1 MSKRFGVQRGGLVG
15 RLRFDFDLLCLTVLI
30 LSFTLALLAGR
41 AAAQESPAP
50 NTGTIQGTVRDS
62 DGNPIEGARVAYHSR
77 DTETGGQTRTG
88 KDGTY
93 TSEALP
99 PGLYTVRSDAQDY
112 LASEATATV
121 ASGAV
126 ATADFHLDEIN
137 PGPIRLESR
146 IAGTVVDRL
155 PIDGRNVMNPARL
168 EPGTQVVDGAVL
180 DAGKSGFQA
189 ASIDGLWGRTTHYD
203 VDQVE
208 SFDETR
214 GGPMLNVPADAVG
227 ELIVTRVTP
236 EVYQSLNG
244 AGAVEVITRSGSDEW
259 HGNLFGD
266 YRDRRIGLA
275 GFPSSDPKYSRQL
288 YGFGVGG
295 ALIKDKAFVYL
306 GGERLKQDGQL
317 PFYQGFPYNFIN
329 LRDASDRDNML
340 TGRLDYNW
348 SENTKLFGRFSY
360 DNAKQFGPI
369 DSWAKFQDQVN
380 VPSAVFGMDWNH
392 GNFAHSGRF
401 GYQKLVN
408 AINPAFGRDSLLPG
422 GYLIHQQIGSFA
434 LGPSNLGPRQ
444 TIQRDLFGRYDGS
457 TIYNGVHT
465 FRFGGAIHRITQGDF
480 YSPGLIGP
488 SVTSSNGLAVID
500 AINSNP
506 NLLPI
511 VPGDPRGAADNPL
524 NYPVGTFTIYNGLGN
539 FSEKSAFNRSTGGH
553 ADTRIE
559 AYIGDK
565 FSVLPNLNVTLGVNY
580 VRDSGRTDSDLAATP
595 CSAINTTIVTAPP
608 CTGSSLILDQFGLAP
623 PIGVGVAQSLGE
635 SVLHPNFDF
644 APQAGVA
651 WDPGHNGRTVIRASG
666 GMFFD
671 NFLLQNSYQD
681 RINRLSNGQYARSL
695 TLCPTG
701 AVLFPDGS
709 IHNTVDG
716 LNIATQIC
724 GQPLGAVA
732 TPIQDLQNAFVANQA
747 LVTGGPNVYSL
758 ANSLANF
765 GGLLAPTYKTPRVV
779 HMSAGL
785 ERQMG
790 ERSSF
795 SIDYV
800 REIGTQF
807 PLGIDSNHV
816 GDSRYLT
823 NGSDPNPANNTYAAE
838 LAAINAT
845 VTPVGCAPAT
855 SAGASAQTAVNCYL
869 QNVPSASI
877 VDFARNG
884 LDSSNAFCGPFP
896 CSVLGKNQASFGGIN
911 PAVGSNVMFFPSG
924 RSKYQALHFTF
935 RTSGDRPGSNVRH
948 WDMAFSYAYSDYKSN
963 IASPDGSGGDYSV
976 LTVAQDYNRPH
987 LANFGPSG
995 LDRRHMLAFTPS
1007 FEFRRGLRLTMIAQ
1021 LASPLPLSLY
1031 LPQQDGGGAA
1041 GEIFRTDFTGDG
1053 TVGDRLPG
1061 TNLGTLGRYSEAN
1074 ANRAISTY
1082 NLNFA
1087 GKLTSAGQALANAGL
1102 FSAQQL
1108 VTLGAVMPTIQPL
1121 NENATPT
1128 WLKTIDLRFSWP
1140 IHLGER
1146 FVLEPHASAF
1156 NILNLA
1162 NFGGPGQ
1169 QLGGVLDGSP
1179 GTSFNNATRAGV
1191 CGNSTAFCTARL
1203 DRITPGSGAYGIG
1216 APRQLDFGVRVTF

>member
-1 MSKRFGVQRGGLVG
+1 M
-15 RLRFDFDLLCLTVLI
+15 
-30 LSFTLALLAGR
+30 LAGH
-41 AAAQESPAP
+41 AVAQESPAP

-62 DGNPIEGARVAYHSR
+62 DGNPIEGARVVYHSK
-77 DTETGGQTRTG
+77 DTETGGQARTG

-93 TSEALP
+93 VSEALP
-99 PGLYTVRSDAQDY
+99 PGSYTVRGDAQDY
-112 LASEATATV
+112 LASETTV
-121 ASGAV
+121 TVTIGAS
-126 ATADFHLDEIN
+126 ATADFRLDEIN

-146 IAGTVVDRL
+146 NPGAVVDRL
-155 PIDGRNVMNPARL
+155 PIDGRNVMNTARL
-168 EPGTQVVDGAVL
+168 APDTQVVDGAVL

-189 ASIDGLWGRTTHYD
+189 VSIDGLWGRTTRYD

-208 SFDETR
+208 SSDETR
-214 GGPMLNVPADAVG
+214 GGPTLNLPADAVS
-227 ELIVTRVTP
+227 ELIVTRATP

-244 AGAVEVITRSGSDEW
+244 AGAVELTTRSGSDEW

-275 GFPSSDPKYSRQL
+275 GFPSGDPKYSRQL

-306 GGERLKQDGQL
+306 GGERLKQDGEL
-317 PFYQGFPYNFIN
+317 PFYQGFPYNFLN

-340 TGRLDYNW
+340 SGRLDYNW
-348 SENTKLFGRFSY
+348 SENTKLFARVSY
-360 DNAKQFGPI
+360 DNAKQFGPT
-369 DSWAKFQDQVN
+369 DSWSKFQDQVN
-380 VPSAVFGMDWNH
+380 VPSAVFGIDWNH

-408 AINPAFGRDSLLPG
+408 AINPAFGRDSVLPG

-434 LGPSNLGPRQ
+434 LGQSNLGPRQ

-457 TIYNGVHT
+457 TMYKGLHT
-465 FRFGGAIHRITQGDF
+465 FRFGGAIHHITQGDF

-488 SVTSSNGLAVID
+488 SVTSSNSLAVIS

-506 NLLPI
+506 NLLPL

-524 NYPVGTFTIYNGLGN
+524 NYPVGTVTIYNGLGN
-539 FSEKSAFNRSTGGH
+539 FSEKSAFNRATGGH
-553 ADTRIE
+553 LDTRIE
-559 AYIGDK
+559 GYIGDK
-565 FSVLPNLNVTLGVNY
+565 FNVLPNLNVTVGVNY
-580 VRDSGRTDSDLAATP
+580 VRDSGRTDGDLSATP
-595 CSAINTTIVTAPP
+595 CSAINTTIVATPP

-623 PIGVGVAQSLGE
+623 PVGVGFAQLLGP
-635 SVLHPNFDF
+635 SVKQPNFDF

-701 AVLFPDGS
+701 AILFPDGS
-709 IHNTVDG
+709 VRNTVDG
-716 LNIATQIC
+716 LDIATQIC
-724 GQPLGAVA
+724 GQPLGAVTTA
-732 TPIQDLQNAFVANQA
+732 IQDLQNAFVANQA
-747 LVTGGPNVYSL
+747 TVTGGPNVYSL

-765 GGLLAPTYKTPRVV
+765 GGMLAPTHKTPRVV

-790 ERSSF
+790 ERSSI

-807 PLGIDSNHV
+807 PLGIDTNHV
-816 GDSRYLT
+816 GDARYLT

-845 VTPVGCAPAT
+845 VTPVGCAAAT
-855 SAGASAQTAVNCYL
+855 SAGGSAQTAVNCYL
-869 QNVPSASI
+869 QKVPSASI

-896 CSVLGKNQASFGGIN
+896 CSVLGKTQASFGGIN
-911 PAVGSNVMFFPSG
+911 PAVGSNVMYFPAG
-924 RSKYQALHFTF
+924 RSKYQALHFTL
-935 RTSGDRPGSNVRH
+935 RTSGDRLGNNVRH
-948 WDMAFSYAYSDYKSN
+948 WDLAVSYAYSDYKSN
-963 IASPDGSGGDYSV
+963 IASPNGSGGDYSV

-1007 FEFRRGLRLTMIAQ
+1007 FEFRRGPQLTMIAQ

-1031 LPQQDGGGAA
+1031 LPQQDGGGVA

-1053 TVGDRLPG
+1053 TMGDRLPG
-1061 TNLGTLGRYSEAN
+1061 TNLGTLGRYTETSAN
-1074 ANRAISTY
+1074 GAISAY
-1082 NLNFA
+1082 NLNDA
-1087 GKLTSAGQALANAGL
+1087 GKLTSAGVALVNAGL
-1102 FSAQQL
+1102 FSGQQL
-1108 VTLGAVMPTIQPL
+1108 ATLGAVMPTIQPL

-1128 WLKTIDLRFSWP
+1128 WLKTIDLHFSWP

-1156 NILNLA
+1156 NVLNLA

-1169 QLGGVLDGSP
+1169 QLSGVLDGSP

-1191 CGNSTAFCTARL
+1191 CGNLTAFCTARM
-1203 DRITPGSGAYGIG
+1203 DRITAGSGTYGIG
-1216 APRQLDFGVRVTF
+1216 APRQIDFGVRLTF

>member
-1 MSKRFGVQRGGLVG
+1 MSKWFGVERGGLG
-15 RLRFDFDLLCLTVLI
+15 RRLRFDFDHLFLTVLI
-30 LSFTLALLAGR
+30 LFFTSILLMGR

-62 DGNPIEGARVAYHSR
+62 DGNPIEGARVVYHSK
-77 DTETGGQTRTG
+77 DTETGGQARTG

-93 TSEALP
+93 TSEAVP
-99 PGLYTVRSDAQDY
+99 PGSYTVRGDAQDY
-112 LASEATATV
+112 LASDTTVTV
-121 ASGAV
+121 AAGAS
-126 ATADFHLDEIN
+126 ATADFKLDEIN
-137 PGPIRLESR
+137 PGPVRLESR
-146 IAGTVVDRL
+146 IAGAIVDRV
-155 PIDGRNVMNPARL
+155 PTDGRNALNPVRL

-180 DAGKSGFQA
+180 DAAKSGLQA
-189 ASIDGLWGRTTHYD
+189 VSINGRSGRITHYD

-208 SFDETR
+208 SMDETH
-214 GGPMLNVPADAVG
+214 GGPTFKLPADAVN
-227 ELIVTRVTP
+227 ELIVTRATP
-236 EVYQSLNG
+236 EVYQSLNA
-244 AGAVEVITRSGSDEW
+244 AGAVEMTTRSGSDEW

-266 YRDRRIGLA
+266 YRDRRAGLA

-288 YGFGVGG
+288 YGFGLGG

-317 PFYQGFPYNFIN
+317 PFYQGFPYNFLN
-329 LRDASDRDNML
+329 LRDAADRDNML

-348 SENTKLFGRFSY
+348 SENTKWFVRLSY
-360 DNAKQFGPI
+360 DNAKQFGPTN
-369 DSWAKFQDQVN
+369 SWSKFQDQVN
-380 VPSAVFGMDWNH
+380 VPSAVFGLDWNR
-392 GNFAHSGRF
+392 GPFAHSGRF

-422 GYLIHQQIGSFA
+422 LYAIHQQIGSFG

-457 TIYNGVHT
+457 TLYKGAHT
-465 FRFGGAIHRITQGDF
+465 VRFGGAIHHITQGDF

-488 SVTSSNGLAVID
+488 SVTSSNGLAVIN

-506 NLLPI
+506 SLLPI

-553 ADTRIE
+553 LDTRLE
-559 AYIGDK
+559 GYVADK
-565 FSVLPNLNVTLGVNY
+565 FNVLPNLNVTVGANY
-580 VRDSGRTDSDLAATP
+580 VRDSGRIDSDLAAIP
-595 CSAINTTIVTAPP
+595 ALS
-608 CTGSSLILDQFGLAP
+608 QFALAP
-623 PIGVGVAQSLGE
+623 PVGVGTALPISQS
-635 SVLHPNFDF
+635 VNQPNFDF

-681 RINRLSNGQYARSL
+681 RINRLSTGQYARGL

-709 IHNTVDG
+709 VVTKSPSG
-716 LNIATQIC
+716 LDIATQIC

-732 TPIQDLQNAFVANQA
+732 TAIEGLQTAFAANQA
-747 LVTGGPNVYSL
+747 SVTSGPNVYSL
-758 ANSLANF
+758 TNSLANF
-765 GGLLAPTYKTPRVV
+765 GGLLAPTYKTPRVI
-779 HMSAGL
+779 HMSAGI

-807 PLGIDSNHV
+807 PLGIDTNHV
-816 GDSRYLT
+816 GDVRYLT
-823 NGSDPNPANNTYAAE
+823 NGSDTNPANNTYTAE

-845 VTPVGCAPAT
+845 VTPVGCAAAN
-855 SAGASAQTAVNCYL
+855 SAGGSAQTAVNCYL
-869 QNVPSASI
+869 QRVPNASI

-896 CSVLGKNQASFGGIN
+896 CAALGKNQAAFGGIN

-924 RSKYQALHFTF
+924 RSKYQGIQFTF
-935 RTSGDRPGSNVRH
+935 RTAGDQLGSNVRH
-948 WDMAFSYAYSDYKSN
+948 WDLKFSYTYSDYKSN

-976 LTVAQDYNRPH
+976 LTTAQDYNRPH
-987 LANFGPSG
+987 LANGGPSG
-995 LDRRHMLAFTPS
+995 LDRRSFFSFTPT
-1007 FEFRRGLRLTMIAQ
+1007 FEFKHGPQLTMVAQ

-1031 LPQQDGGGAA
+1031 LPQQDGGGVAA
-1041 GEIFRTDFTGDG
+1041 EIFRTDVTGDG
-1053 TVGDRLPG
+1053 TVGDRIPG
-1061 TNLGTLGRYSEAN
+1061 TNLGTPGRYTDAN
-1074 ANRAISTY
+1074 VNKAIVFY
-1082 NLNFA
+1082 NTAFA
-1087 GKLTSAGQALANAGL
+1087 GKLTSAGQALVNAGL
-1102 FSAQQL
+1102 FSSQQL
-1108 VTLGAVMPTIQPL
+1108 ATLGAVMPTIQPL

-1140 IHLGER
+1140 IHIGER
-1146 FVLEPHASAF
+1146 IVLEPHASAF
-1156 NILNLA
+1156 NVFNLA
-1162 NFGGPGQ
+1162 NFGGPGR
-1169 QLGGVLDGSP
+1169 QLSGVLDGSP
-1179 GTSFNNATRAGV
+1179 GTSINNATAAGV
-1191 CGNSTAFCTARL
+1191 CGNVTAFCTSRL
-1203 DRITPGSGAYGIG
+1203 DRITVGSGTYGIG
-1216 APRQLDFGVRVTF
+1216 APRQIDFGVRVTF